1 MFEPIFG
8 HKEGHLQQ
16 REVPIGQLISVL
28 DVRFVVIPR
37 IIPHSTAGVMSS
49 QLTTIK
55 AAATT
60 ASTVCLLCALNA
72 VTCECRVN
80 LNAVRANRSAFRRR
94 LHLRRNW
101 RPHYRRHWLR
111 VSAWAATVPGRAG
124 WLITACASC

>member
-37 IIPHSTAGVMSS
+37 IIPHSTAGLMSP

-80 LNAVRANRSAFRRR
+80 LNAVRANRTAFRRR
-94 LHLRRNW
+94 HLHL
-101 RPHYRRHWLR
+101 RRHWLR